1 MLFPIWLMV
10 MDGPTQGASG
20 CSVNLVAALQH
31 VTGVNL
37 QSCYITSH
45 SWQKNIAAQM
55 KHFYTVGPIHVRKR
69 ILCVGWKKKNNAL
82 ARSFCS
88 PVGN

>member
-1 MLFPIWLMV
+1 